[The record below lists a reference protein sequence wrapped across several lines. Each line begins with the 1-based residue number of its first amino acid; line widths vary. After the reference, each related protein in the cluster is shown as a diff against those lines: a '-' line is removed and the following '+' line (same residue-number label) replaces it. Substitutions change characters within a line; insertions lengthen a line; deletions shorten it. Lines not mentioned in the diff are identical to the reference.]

1 MLSPEKMSVC
11 PSCSVLNHRVMFQ
24 ARRFHTIINN
34 NRDSEGAGEWEGGSE
49 EQEVRKQVCLRTTAP
64 YPGGGRRCPEE
75 DLWHCAVV
83 SSFSSSERGMC
94 TSAPPTHLDDNSHQ
108 CHSSVRT
115 ATFIFEALIELHLYK
130 MTRFFYTSMKLHNFH
145 ILAGS
150 PLSRSTN

>member
-1 MLSPEKMSVC
+1 M
-11 PSCSVLNHRVMFQ
+11 
-24 ARRFHTIINN
+24 
-34 NRDSEGAGEWEGGSE
+34 
-49 EQEVRKQVCLRTTAP
+49 RKQVCLRTTAP

-130 MTRFFYTSMKLHNFH
+130 MTRFFYTSMKMPNFH

-150 PLSRSTN
+150 PLSRSTNESDGNYLSYIVLLSTGSSTKSSVCCKHTGVTSKSKLVCGIIRGNC